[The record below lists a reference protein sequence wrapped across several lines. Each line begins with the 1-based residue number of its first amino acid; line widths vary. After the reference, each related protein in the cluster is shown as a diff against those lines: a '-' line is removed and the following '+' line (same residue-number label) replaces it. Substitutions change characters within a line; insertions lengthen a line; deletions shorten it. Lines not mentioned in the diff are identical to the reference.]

1 MGLITETNRQYYQG
15 YQKFLGDNNTKAFTT
30 TFDTD
35 LVYGGID
42 YPSTNFKLY
51 TKPSGG
57 AFSEVTSNFTVSGN
71 TITFTSAPATDT
83 EIAVQLLRNDGGA
96 FNPNNATGN
105 ITEDNYGSYA
115 YTKLDDIINNFIVGY
130 VGEGKLIPSVKK
142 SDVIFHAKRGL
153 QEFSYDVL
161 KSIKSQE
168 LTIPASLSLII
179 PQDYVNYVKLSW
191 VDELGVKRIIQP
203 TTLTSNP
210 FTMPQQDGTTG
221 VPNQSALTPYS
232 NLENTSSTTE
242 TAWDAADMRKIT
254 GNYYS
259 NDDEIP
265 IDERNNIL
273 GQRYGLN
280 PETTQTNGWFT
291 INEREGKFSFS
302 SNLNGNVIILEYIS
316 DGLST
321 DLETKV
327 PKLAEEA
334 MYAHLSYSILAGRA
348 NQPEYVVRRLKQ
360 DRSAK
365 IRNAKI
371 RLSNIKLSEITQ
383 TMRGKSKIIK
393 H

>member
-35 LVYGGID
+35 LVYEGID

-71 TITFTSAPATDT
+71 TITFNSAPATDT

-168 LTIPASLSLII
+168 LTIPASLSLVI

>member
-383 TMRGKSKIIK
+383 TMKGKSKIIK